1 MRALNFQM
9 IQYFQHLITDGGEVV
24 IFDAFVNRRF
34 ASAMSTKVYEQYIKA
49 RGECFKLFVPD
60 GTGPPRAVH
69 EGDPRQIWGVLM
81 YTVAKHLTNETLYP

>member
-9 IQYFQHLITDGGEVV
+9 IQYFQYLITDGGEVV

-60 GTGPPRAVH
+60 GTRPSRTVH

-81 YTVAKHLTNETLYP
+81 YTVA

>member
-34 ASAMSTKVYEQYIKA
+34 ASAMSTKVYEQYIKLEENA
-49 RGECFKLFVPD
+49 LSCLYQMVLD
-60 GTGPPRAVH
+60 PPAPCTKVTH
-69 EGDPRQIWGVLM
+69 GKSG
-81 YTVAKHLTNETLYP
+81 AF